1 MFLICLRGGTAVSAV
16 VSNFRFSGEY
26 MSKIK
31 LMFSNAVYMFKVI
44 WNFSKSLFFG
54 KMLLAILNGV
64 IAPLNAYILKI
75 LVEKI
80 TVFDWNSTLAVIGI
94 IAAVNL
100 TNGVLQAYIN
110 RKLGITGDLFR
121 NHLMFEFNSKVVNMD
136 YEILFEPEMIQMKE
150 LAFKTIRE
158 GRAIRYLD
166 IIFSCISYVISLASI
181 IYLLSSFSLWVYLV
195 MLGLSSIK
203 IYTVIADKKHN
214 FNISVDMAPI
224 NAETSYYM
232 NMLADESYANDM
244 RMFSISR
251 WVISKYERCIA
262 KAHKMLEGLLSG
274 IFKNTVVR
282 NVLSGI
288 ETVFLYTFVA
298 SQMFFNNMTFA
309 DFTMATSALRTFS
322 DSITNITGSL
332 IDLGEN
338 SAYVKIYREF
348 MKKKNT
354 IAVPGRGRN
363 IKELPD
369 TRYIFELADVGFKYP
384 GSERKTLEGL
394 NLQAEK
400 GKFYVIVGKNGVGKT
415 TLVRLLCRLYDPSSG
430 IIRYMNNDLRDLEY
444 KSYRDNIGVV
454 FQDYKYYCLSIAENV
469 AMNEYDGSEEII
481 KKISD
486 ALNAAGLSEK
496 INSLPKGINTQLG
509 KIFDKEGIL
518 LSGGELQKL
527 ALARVLFKNS
537 SVVILDEPSSALDA
551 LAEDELIRTFNTA
564 LKGKT
569 VFYISHRLSVA
580 KYADKVIFM
589 EDSGIKGFD
598 THEKLLESIESYRV
612 LYESQ
617 AKHYK

>member
-1 MFLICLRGGTAVSAV
+1 M
-16 VSNFRFSGEY
+16 
-26 MSKIK
+26 
-31 LMFSNAVYMFKVI
+31 
-44 WNFSKSLFFG
+44 
-54 KMLLAILNGV
+54 
-64 IAPLNAYILKI
+64 
-75 LVEKI
+75 
-80 TVFDWNSTLAVIGI
+80 
-94 IAAVNL
+94 
-100 TNGVLQAYIN
+100 
-110 RKLGITGDLFR
+110 
-121 NHLMFEFNSKVVNMD
+121 
-136 YEILFEPEMIQMKE
+136 
-150 LAFKTIRE
+150 
-158 GRAIRYLD
+158 
-166 IIFSCISYVISLASI
+166 ISLASI
-181 IYLLSSFSLWVYLV
+181 IYLLSSFSWWVYLV

-214 FNISVDMAPI
+214 YNISVDMAPI

-251 WVISKYERCIA
+251 WVISKYEKCIA

-369 TRYIFELADVGFKYP
+369 TRYIYELADVGFKYP
-384 GSERKTLEGL
+384 GSEKMVLEGL

-469 AMNEYDGSEEII
+469 AMNEYDGSEEVI

-509 KIFDKEGIL
+509 KIFDKEGVL

-589 EDSGIKGFD
+589 EDNGIKGFD
-598 THEKLLESIESYRV
+598 THEKLLESIESYRI

>member
-1 MFLICLRGGTAVSAV
+1 
-16 VSNFRFSGEY
+16 

-44 WNFSKSLFFG
+44 WNFSKSLFLG

-75 LVEKI
+75 LVERI
-80 TVFDWNSTLAVIGI
+80 TAFDWNSTLAVIGI

-100 TNGVLQAYIN
+100 ANGVLQAYIN

-121 NHLMFEFNSKVVNMD
+121 NHLMFEFNSKVVNME

-181 IYLLSSFSLWVYLV
+181 IYLLSSFSLWVYLI

-214 FNISVDMAPI
+214 YNISVDMAPI

-251 WVISKYERCIA
+251 WVISKYEKCIT

-384 GSERKTLEGL
+384 GSEKMVLEGL

-415 TLVRLLCRLYDPSSG
+415 TLVRLLCRLYDPLSG

-469 AMNEYDGSEEII
+469 AMNEYDGSEEVI

-496 INSLPKGINTQLG
+496 INSLLKGINTQLG
-509 KIFDKEGIL
+509 KIFDKEGVL

-598 THEKLLESIESYRV
+598 THETLLESIKSYRI

>member
-1 MFLICLRGGTAVSAV
+1 
-16 VSNFRFSGEY
+16 

-44 WNFSKSLFFG
+44 WNFSKSLFLG

-75 LVEKI
+75 LVESI
-80 TVFDWNSTLAVIGI
+80 TAFDWNSTLAVIGI

-100 TNGVLQAYIN
+100 ANGVLQAYIN

-136 YEILFEPEMIQMKE
+136 YEILFEPDMIQMKE

-158 GRAIRYLD
+158 GRAIKYLD
-166 IIFSCISYVISLASI
+166 ILFSCISYVISLASI
-181 IYLLSSFSLWVYLV
+181 IYLLSSFSWWVYLI

-214 FNISVDMAPI
+214 YNISVDMAPI

-251 WVISKYERCIA
+251 WVISKYEKCIT

-384 GSERKTLEGL
+384 GSEKMVLEGL

-469 AMNEYDGSEEII
+469 AMNEYDGSEEVI

-509 KIFDKEGIL
+509 KIFDKEGVL

-598 THEKLLESIESYRV
+598 THEKLLESIKSYRI

>member
-1 MFLICLRGGTAVSAV
+1 
-16 VSNFRFSGEY
+16 

-31 LMFSNAVYMFKVI
+31 LIFSNAVYMFKVI

-181 IYLLSSFSLWVYLV
+181 IYLLSSFSWWVYLV

-369 TRYIFELADVGFKYP
+369 TRYIYELADVSFKYP
-384 GSERKTLEGL
+384 GSEKKTLEGL

-469 AMNEYDGSEEII
+469 AMNEYDGSEEVI

-551 LAEDELIRTFNTA
+551 LAEDELIKTFNTA

>member
-1 MFLICLRGGTAVSAV
+1 
-16 VSNFRFSGEY
+16 

-44 WNFSKSLFFG
+44 WNFSKSLFLG

-75 LVEKI
+75 LVERI
-80 TVFDWNSTLAVIGI
+80 TAFDWNSTLAVIGI

-100 TNGVLQAYIN
+100 ANGVLQAYIN

-136 YEILFEPEMIQMKE
+136 YEILFEPDMIQMKE

-158 GRAIRYLD
+158 GRAIKYLD
-166 IIFSCISYVISLASI
+166 ILFSCISYVISLVSI
-181 IYLLSSFSLWVYLV
+181 IYLLSSFSWWVYLI

-214 FNISVDMAPI
+214 YNISVDMAPI

-251 WVISKYERCIA
+251 WVISKYEKCIT

-384 GSERKTLEGL
+384 GSEKMVLEGL

-469 AMNEYDGSEEII
+469 AMNEYDGSEEVI

-509 KIFDKEGIL
+509 KIFDKEGVL

-598 THEKLLESIESYRV
+598 THETLLESIKSYRI

>member
-1 MFLICLRGGTAVSAV
+1 
-16 VSNFRFSGEY
+16 

-136 YEILFEPEMIQMKE
+136 YEILFEPDMIQMKE

-158 GRAIRYLD
+158 GRAIKYLD
-166 IIFSCISYVISLASI
+166 ILFSCISYVISLASI
-181 IYLLSSFSLWVYLV
+181 IYLLSSFSWWVYLI

-214 FNISVDMAPI
+214 YNISVDMAPI

-232 NMLADESYANDM
+232 NMMADESYANDM

-251 WVISKYERCIA
+251 WVISKYEKCIT

-384 GSERKTLEGL
+384 GSEKMVLEGL

-469 AMNEYDGSEEII
+469 AMNEYDGSKEVI

-486 ALNAAGLSEK
+486 ALNVAGLSEK

-509 KIFDKEGIL
+509 KIFDKEGVL

>member
-1 MFLICLRGGTAVSAV
+1 
-16 VSNFRFSGEY
+16 

-136 YEILFEPEMIQMKE
+136 YEILFEPDMIQMKE

-158 GRAIRYLD
+158 GRAIKYLD
-166 IIFSCISYVISLASI
+166 ILFSCISYVISLASI
-181 IYLLSSFSLWVYLV
+181 IYLLSSFSWWVYLV

-214 FNISVDMAPI
+214 YNISVDMAPI

-251 WVISKYERCIA
+251 WVISKYEKCIT

-384 GSERKTLEGL
+384 GSEKMVLEGL

-469 AMNEYDGSEEII
+469 AMNEYDGSEEVI

-509 KIFDKEGIL
+509 KIFDKEGVL

-598 THEKLLESIESYRV
+598 THETLLESIKSYRI

>member
-1 MFLICLRGGTAVSAV
+1 
-16 VSNFRFSGEY
+16 

-64 IAPLNAYILKI
+64 IAPLNAYILKK

-100 TNGVLQAYIN
+100 ANGVLQAYIN

-136 YEILFEPEMIQMKE
+136 YEILFEPDMIQMKE

-158 GRAIRYLD
+158 GRAIKYLD
-166 IIFSCISYVISLASI
+166 ILFSCISYVISLASI
-181 IYLLSSFSLWVYLV
+181 IYLLSSFSWWVYLI

-214 FNISVDMAPI
+214 YNISVDMAPI

-251 WVISKYERCIA
+251 WVISKYEKCIT

-369 TRYIFELADVGFKYP
+369 TRYIYELADVSFKYP
-384 GSERKTLEGL
+384 GSEKMVLEGL

-469 AMNEYDGSEEII
+469 AMNEYDGSEEVI

-509 KIFDKEGIL
+509 KIFDKEGVL

-598 THEKLLESIESYRV
+598 THETLLESIKSYRI

>member
-1 MFLICLRGGTAVSAV
+1 
-16 VSNFRFSGEY
+16 

-31 LMFSNAVYMFKVI
+31 LIFSNAVYMFKVI

-181 IYLLSSFSLWVYLV
+181 IYLLSSFSWWVYLV

-369 TRYIFELADVGFKYP
+369 TRYIYELADVSFKYP
-384 GSERKTLEGL
+384 GSEKKTLEGL

-469 AMNEYDGSEEII
+469 AMNEYDGSEEVI

-509 KIFDKEGIL
+509 KIFDKDGIL

-551 LAEDELIRTFNTA
+551 LAEDELIKTFNTA

>member
-1 MFLICLRGGTAVSAV
+1 
-16 VSNFRFSGEY
+16 

-136 YEILFEPEMIQMKE
+136 YEILFEPDMIQMKE

-158 GRAIRYLD
+158 GRAIKYLD
-166 IIFSCISYVISLASI
+166 ILFSCISYVISLVSI
-181 IYLLSSFSLWVYLV
+181 IYLLSSFSWWVYLI

-214 FNISVDMAPI
+214 YNISVDMAPI

-232 NMLADESYANDM
+232 NMMADESYANDM

-251 WVISKYERCIA
+251 WVISKYEKCIT

-369 TRYIFELADVGFKYP
+369 TRYIYELADVGFKYP
-384 GSERKTLEGL
+384 GSEKMVLEGL

-469 AMNEYDGSEEII
+469 AMNEYDGSEEVI

-486 ALNAAGLSEK
+486 ALNVAGLSEK

-509 KIFDKEGIL
+509 KIFDKEGVL

>member
-1 MFLICLRGGTAVSAV
+1 
-16 VSNFRFSGEY
+16 

-44 WNFSKSLFFG
+44 WNFSKSLFLG

-136 YEILFEPEMIQMKE
+136 YEILFEPDMIQMKE

-158 GRAIRYLD
+158 GRAIKYLD
-166 IIFSCISYVISLASI
+166 ILFSCISYVISLASI
-181 IYLLSSFSLWVYLV
+181 IYLLSSFSWWVYLI

-214 FNISVDMAPI
+214 YNISVDMAPI

-251 WVISKYERCIA
+251 WVISKYEKCIT

-384 GSERKTLEGL
+384 GSEKMVLEGL

-469 AMNEYDGSEEII
+469 AMNEYDGSEEVI

-509 KIFDKEGIL
+509 KIFDKEGVL

-598 THEKLLESIESYRV
+598 THETLLESIKSYRI

>member
-1 MFLICLRGGTAVSAV
+1 
-16 VSNFRFSGEY
+16 

-31 LMFSNAVYMFKVI
+31 LIFSNAVYMFKVI

-181 IYLLSSFSLWVYLV
+181 IYLLSSFSWWVYLV

-369 TRYIFELADVGFKYP
+369 TRYIYELADVGFKYP
-384 GSERKTLEGL
+384 GSEKMVLEGL

-469 AMNEYDGSEEII
+469 AMNEYDGSEEVI

-509 KIFDKEGIL
+509 KIFDKDGIL

-551 LAEDELIRTFNTA
+551 LAEDELIKTFNTA

>member
-1 MFLICLRGGTAVSAV
+1 
-16 VSNFRFSGEY
+16 

-44 WNFSKSLFFG
+44 WNFSKSLFLG

-75 LVEKI
+75 LVERI
-80 TVFDWNSTLAVIGI
+80 TAFDWNSTLAVIGI

-100 TNGVLQAYIN
+100 ANGVLQAYIN

-181 IYLLSSFSLWVYLV
+181 IYLLSSFSLWVYLI

-214 FNISVDMAPI
+214 YNISVDMAPI

-251 WVISKYERCIA
+251 WVISKYEKCIT

-384 GSERKTLEGL
+384 GSEKMVLEGL

-415 TLVRLLCRLYDPSSG
+415 TLVRLLCRLYDPLSG

-469 AMNEYDGSEEII
+469 AMNEYDGSEEVI

-509 KIFDKEGIL
+509 KIFDKEGVL

-598 THEKLLESIESYRV
+598 THETLLESIKSYRI

>member
-1 MFLICLRGGTAVSAV
+1 
-16 VSNFRFSGEY
+16 
-26 MSKIK
+26 
-31 LMFSNAVYMFKVI
+31 
-44 WNFSKSLFFG
+44 
-54 KMLLAILNGV
+54 
-64 IAPLNAYILKI
+64 
-75 LVEKI
+75 
-80 TVFDWNSTLAVIGI
+80 
-94 IAAVNL
+94 
-100 TNGVLQAYIN
+100 
-110 RKLGITGDLFR
+110 
-121 NHLMFEFNSKVVNMD
+121 
-136 YEILFEPEMIQMKE
+136 
-150 LAFKTIRE
+150 
-158 GRAIRYLD
+158 
-166 IIFSCISYVISLASI
+166 
-181 IYLLSSFSLWVYLV
+181 

-214 FNISVDMAPI
+214 YNISVDMAPI

-232 NMLADESYANDM
+232 NMMADESYANDM

-251 WVISKYERCIA
+251 WVISKYEKCIT

-369 TRYIFELADVGFKYP
+369 TRYIFEVSYVVFKYH
-384 GSERKTLEGL
+384 GSEKMVLEGL

-469 AMNEYDGSEEII
+469 AMNEYDGSEEVI

-486 ALNAAGLSEK
+486 ALNVAGLSEK

-509 KIFDKEGIL
+509 KIFDKEGVL

>member
-1 MFLICLRGGTAVSAV
+1 
-16 VSNFRFSGEY
+16 

-136 YEILFEPEMIQMKE
+136 YEILFEPDMIQMKE

-158 GRAIRYLD
+158 GRAIKYLD
-166 IIFSCISYVISLASI
+166 ILFSCISYVISLASI
-181 IYLLSSFSLWVYLV
+181 IYLLSSFSWWVYLI

-214 FNISVDMAPI
+214 YNISVDMAPI

-232 NMLADESYANDM
+232 NMMADESYANDM

-251 WVISKYERCIA
+251 WVISKYEKCIT

-369 TRYIFELADVGFKYP
+369 TRYIYELADVGFKYP
-384 GSERKTLEGL
+384 GSEKMVLEGL

-469 AMNEYDGSEEII
+469 AMNEYDGSEEVI

-486 ALNAAGLSEK
+486 ALNVAGLSEK

-509 KIFDKEGIL
+509 KIFDKEGVL

>member
-1 MFLICLRGGTAVSAV
+1 
-16 VSNFRFSGEY
+16 

-44 WNFSKSLFFG
+44 WNFSKSLFLG

-75 LVEKI
+75 LVERI
-80 TVFDWNSTLAVIGI
+80 TAFDWNSTLAVIGI

-100 TNGVLQAYIN
+100 ANGVLQAYIN

-181 IYLLSSFSLWVYLV
+181 IYLLSSFSLWVYLI

-214 FNISVDMAPI
+214 YNISVDMAPI

-251 WVISKYERCIA
+251 WVISKYEKCIT
-262 KAHKMLEGLLSG
+262 KAHKMLESLLSG

-384 GSERKTLEGL
+384 GSEKMVLEGL

-469 AMNEYDGSEEII
+469 AMNEYDGSEEVI

-509 KIFDKEGIL
+509 KIFDKEGVL

-598 THEKLLESIESYRV
+598 THETLLESIKSYRI

>member
-1 MFLICLRGGTAVSAV
+1 
-16 VSNFRFSGEY
+16 

-136 YEILFEPEMIQMKE
+136 YEILFEPDMIQMKE

-158 GRAIRYLD
+158 GRAIKYLD
-166 IIFSCISYVISLASI
+166 ILFSCISYVISLVSI
-181 IYLLSSFSLWVYLV
+181 IYLLSSFSWWVYLI

-214 FNISVDMAPI
+214 YNISVDMAPI

-251 WVISKYERCIA
+251 WVISKYEKCIT

-369 TRYIFELADVGFKYP
+369 TRYIYELADVGFKYP
-384 GSERKTLEGL
+384 GSEKMVLEGL

-469 AMNEYDGSEEII
+469 AMNEYDGSEEVI

-486 ALNAAGLSEK
+486 ALNVAGLSEK

-509 KIFDKEGIL
+509 KIFDKEGVL

-598 THEKLLESIESYRV
+598 THETLLESIKSYRI

>member
-1 MFLICLRGGTAVSAV
+1 
-16 VSNFRFSGEY
+16 

-31 LMFSNAVYMFKVI
+31 LIFSNAVYMFKVI

-369 TRYIFELADVGFKYP
+369 TRYIYELADVSFKYP
-384 GSERKTLEGL
+384 GSEKKTLEGL

>member
-1 MFLICLRGGTAVSAV
+1 
-16 VSNFRFSGEY
+16 

-136 YEILFEPEMIQMKE
+136 YEILFEPDMIQMKE

-158 GRAIRYLD
+158 GRAIKYLD
-166 IIFSCISYVISLASI
+166 ILFSCISYVISLASI
-181 IYLLSSFSLWVYLV
+181 IYLLSSFSWWVYLI

-214 FNISVDMAPI
+214 YNISVDMAPI

-251 WVISKYERCIA
+251 WVISKYEKCIT

-384 GSERKTLEGL
+384 GSEKMVLEGL

-469 AMNEYDGSEEII
+469 AMNEYDGSEEVI

-486 ALNAAGLSEK
+486 ALNVAGLSEK

-509 KIFDKEGIL
+509 KIFDKEGVL

-598 THEKLLESIESYRV
+598 THETLLESIESYRV

>member
-1 MFLICLRGGTAVSAV
+1 
-16 VSNFRFSGEY
+16 

-44 WNFSKSLFFG
+44 WNFSKSLFLG

-75 LVEKI
+75 LVERI
-80 TVFDWNSTLAVIGI
+80 TAFDWNSTLAVIGI

-136 YEILFEPEMIQMKE
+136 YEILFEPDMIQMKE

-158 GRAIRYLD
+158 GRAIKYLD
-166 IIFSCISYVISLASI
+166 ILFSCISYVISLASI
-181 IYLLSSFSLWVYLV
+181 IYLLSSFSWWVYLI

-214 FNISVDMAPI
+214 YNISVDMAPI

-251 WVISKYERCIA
+251 WVISKYEKCIT

-384 GSERKTLEGL
+384 GSEKMVLEGL

-469 AMNEYDGSEEII
+469 AMNEYDGSEEVI

-509 KIFDKEGIL
+509 KIFDKEGVL

-551 LAEDELIRTFNTA
+551 LAEDELIKTFNTA

-598 THEKLLESIESYRV
+598 THETLLESIKSYRI

>member
-1 MFLICLRGGTAVSAV
+1 
-16 VSNFRFSGEY
+16 

-181 IYLLSSFSLWVYLV
+181 IYLLSSFSWWVYLV

-369 TRYIFELADVGFKYP
+369 TRYIYELADVGFKYP

-469 AMNEYDGSEEII
+469 AMNEYDGSEEVI

-509 KIFDKEGIL
+509 KIFDKDGIL

-551 LAEDELIRTFNTA
+551 LAEDELIKTFNTA

>member
-1 MFLICLRGGTAVSAV
+1 
-16 VSNFRFSGEY
+16 

-136 YEILFEPEMIQMKE
+136 YEILFEPDMIQMKE

-158 GRAIRYLD
+158 GRAIKYLD
-166 IIFSCISYVISLASI
+166 ILFSCISYVISLASI
-181 IYLLSSFSLWVYLV
+181 IYLLSSFSWWVYLI

-214 FNISVDMAPI
+214 YNISVDMAPI

-251 WVISKYERCIA
+251 WVISKYEKCIT
-262 KAHKMLEGLLSG
+262 KAHKMLESLLSG

-384 GSERKTLEGL
+384 GSEKMVLEGL

-469 AMNEYDGSEEII
+469 AMNEYDGSEEVI

-496 INSLPKGINTQLG
+496 INSLLKGINTQLG
-509 KIFDKEGIL
+509 KIFDKEGVL

-598 THEKLLESIESYRV
+598 THETLLESIKSYRI

>member
-1 MFLICLRGGTAVSAV
+1 
-16 VSNFRFSGEY
+16 

-31 LMFSNAVYMFKVI
+31 LMFSNAGYMFKVI
-44 WNFSKSLFFG
+44 WNFSKSLFLG

-75 LVEKI
+75 LVERI
-80 TVFDWNSTLAVIGI
+80 TAFDWNSTLAVIGI

-100 TNGVLQAYIN
+100 ANGVLQAYIN

-136 YEILFEPEMIQMKE
+136 YEILFEPDMIQMKE

-158 GRAIRYLD
+158 GRAIKYLD
-166 IIFSCISYVISLASI
+166 ILFSCISYVISLASI
-181 IYLLSSFSLWVYLV
+181 IYLLSSFSWWVYLI

-214 FNISVDMAPI
+214 YNISVDMAPI

-251 WVISKYERCIA
+251 WVISKYEKCIT

-384 GSERKTLEGL
+384 GSEKMVLEGL

-454 FQDYKYYCLSIAENV
+454 FQDYKYHCLSIAENV
-469 AMNEYDGSEEII
+469 AMNEYDGSEEVI

-509 KIFDKEGIL
+509 KIFDKEGVL

-598 THEKLLESIESYRV
+598 THEKLLESIKSYRI

>member
-1 MFLICLRGGTAVSAV
+1 
-16 VSNFRFSGEY
+16 

-100 TNGVLQAYIN
+100 ANGVLQAYIN

-136 YEILFEPEMIQMKE
+136 YEILFEPDMIQMKE

-158 GRAIRYLD
+158 GRAIKYLD
-166 IIFSCISYVISLASI
+166 ILFSCISYVISLASI
-181 IYLLSSFSLWVYLV
+181 IYLLSSFSWWVYLI

-214 FNISVDMAPI
+214 YNISVDMAPI

-232 NMLADESYANDM
+232 NMMADESYANDM

-251 WVISKYERCIA
+251 WVISKYEKCIT

-384 GSERKTLEGL
+384 GSEKMVLEGL

-469 AMNEYDGSEEII
+469 AMNEYDGSEEVI

-509 KIFDKEGIL
+509 KIFDKEGVL

>member
-1 MFLICLRGGTAVSAV
+1 
-16 VSNFRFSGEY
+16 

-75 LVEKI
+75 LVERI
-80 TVFDWNSTLAVIGI
+80 TAFDWNSTLAVIGI

-100 TNGVLQAYIN
+100 ANGVLQAYIN

-136 YEILFEPEMIQMKE
+136 YEILFEPDMIQMKE

-158 GRAIRYLD
+158 GRAIKYLD
-166 IIFSCISYVISLASI
+166 ILFSCISYVISLASI
-181 IYLLSSFSLWVYLV
+181 IYLLSSFSWWVYLI

-214 FNISVDMAPI
+214 YNISVDMAPI

-384 GSERKTLEGL
+384 GSEKMVLEGL

-469 AMNEYDGSEEII
+469 AMNEYDGSEEVI

-509 KIFDKEGIL
+509 KIFDKEGVL

-598 THEKLLESIESYRV
+598 THETLLESIKSYRI

>member
-1 MFLICLRGGTAVSAV
+1 
-16 VSNFRFSGEY
+16 

-136 YEILFEPEMIQMKE
+136 YEILFEPDMIQMKE

-158 GRAIRYLD
+158 GRAIKYLD
-166 IIFSCISYVISLASI
+166 ILFSCISYVISLASI
-181 IYLLSSFSLWVYLV
+181 IYLLSSFSWWVYLI

-214 FNISVDMAPI
+214 YNISVDMAPI

-251 WVISKYERCIA
+251 WVISKYEKCIT
-262 KAHKMLEGLLSG
+262 KAHKMLESLLSG

-384 GSERKTLEGL
+384 GSEKMVLEGL

-469 AMNEYDGSEEII
+469 AMNEYDGSEEVI

-509 KIFDKEGIL
+509 KIFDKEGVL

-598 THEKLLESIESYRV
+598 THETLLESIKSYRI

>member
-1 MFLICLRGGTAVSAV
+1 
-16 VSNFRFSGEY
+16 

-31 LMFSNAVYMFKVI
+31 LIFSNAVYMFKVI

-100 TNGVLQAYIN
+100 ANGVLQAYIN

-136 YEILFEPEMIQMKE
+136 YEILFEPDMIQMKE

-181 IYLLSSFSLWVYLV
+181 IYLLSSFSWWVYLV

-369 TRYIFELADVGFKYP
+369 TRYIYELADVGFKYP

>member
-1 MFLICLRGGTAVSAV
+1 
-16 VSNFRFSGEY
+16 

-166 IIFSCISYVISLASI
+166 ILFSCISYVISLASI
-181 IYLLSSFSLWVYLV
+181 IYLLSSFSWWVYLV

-369 TRYIFELADVGFKYP
+369 TRYIYELADVGFKYP
-384 GSERKTLEGL
+384 GSEKMVLEGL

-469 AMNEYDGSEEII
+469 AMNEYDGSEEVI

-509 KIFDKEGIL
+509 KIFDKEGVL

-551 LAEDELIRTFNTA
+551 LAEDELIKTFNTA

>member
-1 MFLICLRGGTAVSAV
+1 
-16 VSNFRFSGEY
+16 

-181 IYLLSSFSLWVYLV
+181 IYLLSSFSWWVYLV

-369 TRYIFELADVGFKYP
+369 TRYIYELADVGFKYP

-469 AMNEYDGSEEII
+469 AMNEYDGSEEVI

-496 INSLPKGINTQLG
+496 INSLPK
-509 KIFDKEGIL
+509 
-518 LSGGELQKL
+518 
-527 ALARVLFKNS
+527 
-537 SVVILDEPSSALDA
+537 
-551 LAEDELIRTFNTA
+551 
-564 LKGKT
+564 
-569 VFYISHRLSVA
+569 
-580 KYADKVIFM
+580 
-589 EDSGIKGFD
+589 
-598 THEKLLESIESYRV
+598 
-612 LYESQ
+612 
-617 AKHYK
+617 

>member
-1 MFLICLRGGTAVSAV
+1 
-16 VSNFRFSGEY
+16 

-136 YEILFEPEMIQMKE
+136 YEILFEPDMIQMKE

-158 GRAIRYLD
+158 GRAIKYLD
-166 IIFSCISYVISLASI
+166 ILFSCISYVISLASI
-181 IYLLSSFSLWVYLV
+181 IYLLSSFSWWVYLI

-214 FNISVDMAPI
+214 YNISVDMAPI
-224 NAETSYYM
+224 NAETSYYI
-232 NMLADESYANDM
+232 NMMADESYANDM

-251 WVISKYERCIA
+251 WVISKYEKCIT

-384 GSERKTLEGL
+384 GSEKMVLEGL

-469 AMNEYDGSEEII
+469 AMNEYDGSEEVI

-486 ALNAAGLSEK
+486 ALNVAGLSEK

-509 KIFDKEGIL
+509 KIFDKEGVL

>member
-1 MFLICLRGGTAVSAV
+1 
-16 VSNFRFSGEY
+16 

-136 YEILFEPEMIQMKE
+136 YEILFEPDMIQMKE

-158 GRAIRYLD
+158 GRAIKYLD
-166 IIFSCISYVISLASI
+166 ILFSCISYVISLASI
-181 IYLLSSFSLWVYLV
+181 IYLLSSFSWWVYLI

-214 FNISVDMAPI
+214 YNISVDMAPI

-369 TRYIFELADVGFKYP
+369 TRYIYELADVGFKYP

-469 AMNEYDGSEEII
+469 AMNEYDGSEEVI

-509 KIFDKEGIL
+509 KIFDKDGIL

-598 THEKLLESIESYRV
+598 THETLLESIESYRV

>member
-1 MFLICLRGGTAVSAV
+1 
-16 VSNFRFSGEY
+16 

-31 LMFSNAVYMFKVI
+31 LIFSNAVYMFKVI

-136 YEILFEPEMIQMKE
+136 YEILFDPEMIQMKE

-181 IYLLSSFSLWVYLV
+181 IYLLSSFSWWVYLV

-369 TRYIFELADVGFKYP
+369 TRYIYELADVSFKYP
-384 GSERKTLEGL
+384 GSEKMVLEGL

-469 AMNEYDGSEEII
+469 AMNEYDGSEEVI

-509 KIFDKEGIL
+509 KIFDKEGVL

>member
-1 MFLICLRGGTAVSAV
+1 
-16 VSNFRFSGEY
+16 

-44 WNFSKSLFFG
+44 WNFSKSLFLG

-75 LVEKI
+75 LVERI
-80 TVFDWNSTLAVIGI
+80 TAFDWNSTLAVIGI

-100 TNGVLQAYIN
+100 ANGVLQAYIN

-136 YEILFEPEMIQMKE
+136 YEILFEPDMIQMKE

-158 GRAIRYLD
+158 GRAIKYLD
-166 IIFSCISYVISLASI
+166 ILFSCISYVISLASI
-181 IYLLSSFSLWVYLV
+181 IYLLSSFSWWVYLI

-214 FNISVDMAPI
+214 YNISVDMAPI

-251 WVISKYERCIA
+251 WVISKYEKCIT

-384 GSERKTLEGL
+384 GSEKMVLEGL

-400 GKFYVIVGKNGVGKT
+400 GKFHVIVGKNGVGKT

-469 AMNEYDGSEEII
+469 AMNEYDGSEEVI

-509 KIFDKEGIL
+509 KIFDKEGVL

-598 THEKLLESIESYRV
+598 THEKLLESIKSYRI

>member
-1 MFLICLRGGTAVSAV
+1 
-16 VSNFRFSGEY
+16 

-31 LMFSNAVYMFKVI
+31 LIFSNAVYMFKVI

-181 IYLLSSFSLWVYLV
+181 IYLLSSFSWWVYLV

-369 TRYIFELADVGFKYP
+369 TRYIYELADVGFKYP

-469 AMNEYDGSEEII
+469 AMNEYDGSEEVI

-509 KIFDKEGIL
+509 KIFDKDGIL

>member
-1 MFLICLRGGTAVSAV
+1 
-16 VSNFRFSGEY
+16 

-136 YEILFEPEMIQMKE
+136 YEILFEPDMIQMKE

-158 GRAIRYLD
+158 GRAIKYLD
-166 IIFSCISYVISLASI
+166 ILFSCISYVISLASI
-181 IYLLSSFSLWVYLV
+181 IYLLSSFSWWVYLI

-214 FNISVDMAPI
+214 YNISVDMAPI

-369 TRYIFELADVGFKYP
+369 TRYIYELADVGFKYP

-469 AMNEYDGSEEII
+469 AMNEYDGSEEVI

-509 KIFDKEGIL
+509 KIFDKDGIL

-598 THEKLLESIESYRV
+598 THETHLESIESYRV

>member
-1 MFLICLRGGTAVSAV
+1 
-16 VSNFRFSGEY
+16 

-136 YEILFEPEMIQMKE
+136 YEILFEPDMIQMKE

-158 GRAIRYLD
+158 GRAIKYLD
-166 IIFSCISYVISLASI
+166 ILFSCISYVISLASI
-181 IYLLSSFSLWVYLV
+181 IYLLSSFSWWVYLI

-214 FNISVDMAPI
+214 YNISVDMAPI

-232 NMLADESYANDM
+232 NMMADESYANDM

-251 WVISKYERCIA
+251 WVISKYEKCIT

-384 GSERKTLEGL
+384 GSEKMVLEGL

-469 AMNEYDGSEEII
+469 AMNEYDGSEEVI

-509 KIFDKEGIL
+509 KIFDKEGVL

-551 LAEDELIRTFNTA
+551 LAEDELIKTFNTA

-598 THEKLLESIESYRV
+598 THETLLESIKSYRI

>member
-1 MFLICLRGGTAVSAV
+1 
-16 VSNFRFSGEY
+16 

-44 WNFSKSLFFG
+44 WNFSKSLFLG

-64 IAPLNAYILKI
+64 IAPLNAYIIKI
-75 LVEKI
+75 LVERI
-80 TVFDWNSTLAVIGI
+80 TAFDWNSTLAVIGI

-100 TNGVLQAYIN
+100 ANGVLQAYIN

-136 YEILFEPEMIQMKE
+136 YEILFEPDMIQMKE

-158 GRAIRYLD
+158 GRAIKYLD
-166 IIFSCISYVISLASI
+166 ILFSCISYVISLASI
-181 IYLLSSFSLWVYLV
+181 IYLLSSFSWWVYLI

-214 FNISVDMAPI
+214 YNISVDMAPI

-251 WVISKYERCIA
+251 WVISKYEKCIT

-384 GSERKTLEGL
+384 GSEKMVLEGL

-469 AMNEYDGSEEII
+469 AMNEYDGSEEVI

-509 KIFDKEGIL
+509 KIFDKEGVL

-598 THEKLLESIESYRV
+598 THETLLESIKSYRI

>member
-1 MFLICLRGGTAVSAV
+1 
-16 VSNFRFSGEY
+16 VSNFRFRGEY

-44 WNFSKSLFFG
+44 WNFSKSLFLG

-75 LVEKI
+75 LVERI
-80 TVFDWNSTLAVIGI
+80 TAFDWNSTLAVIGI

-136 YEILFEPEMIQMKE
+136 YEILFEPDMIQMKE

-158 GRAIRYLD
+158 GRAIKYLD
-166 IIFSCISYVISLASI
+166 ILFSCISYVISLASI
-181 IYLLSSFSLWVYLV
+181 IYLLSSFSWWVYLI

-214 FNISVDMAPI
+214 YNISVDMAPI

-251 WVISKYERCIA
+251 WVISKYEKCIT

-369 TRYIFELADVGFKYP
+369 TRYIYELADVGFKYP
-384 GSERKTLEGL
+384 GSEKMVLEGL

-469 AMNEYDGSEEII
+469 AMNEYDGSEEVI

-509 KIFDKEGIL
+509 KIFDKEGVL

>member
-1 MFLICLRGGTAVSAV
+1 
-16 VSNFRFSGEY
+16 

-136 YEILFEPEMIQMKE
+136 YEILFEPDMIQMKE

-158 GRAIRYLD
+158 GRAIKYLD
-166 IIFSCISYVISLASI
+166 ILFSCISYVISLASI
-181 IYLLSSFSLWVYLV
+181 IYLLSSFSWWVYLI

-214 FNISVDMAPI
+214 YNISVDMAPI

-232 NMLADESYANDM
+232 NMMADESYANDM

-251 WVISKYERCIA
+251 WVISKYEKCIT

-384 GSERKTLEGL
+384 GSEKMVLEGL

-469 AMNEYDGSEEII
+469 AMNEYDGSEEVI

-509 KIFDKEGIL
+509 KIFDKEGVL